1 MKGSEESLPY
11 LFGILLFIFSCCTL
25 TRIIF
30 DDAINKS
37 IRSDK
42 AQKFFLWG
50 IRQSKNILACLLV
63 ISHDDLLL
71 WLCNTEKIK

>member
-11 LFGILLFIFSCCTL
+11 LFGILLFIFSYCTF

-42 AQKFFLWG
+42 AQKFFFEAYAS
-50 IRQSKNILACLLV
+50 R
-63 ISHDDLLL
+63 
-71 WLCNTEKIK
+71 KIF